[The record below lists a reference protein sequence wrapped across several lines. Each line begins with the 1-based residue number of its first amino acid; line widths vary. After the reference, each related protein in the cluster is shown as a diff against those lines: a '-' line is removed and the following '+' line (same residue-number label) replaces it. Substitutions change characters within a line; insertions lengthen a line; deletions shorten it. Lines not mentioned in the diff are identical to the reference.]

1 MNGKVRKGRCESMLK
16 QAQEKRKTEL
26 HKNFLNCDILLEVP
40 ENRVGVVIEMK
51 YAQEDRMEA
60 ACTEALKQIEQR
72 QYAARLKSD
81 GMKNIVNYGIA
92 CYRKHCKVKIGKEN
106 S

>member
-1 MNGKVRKGRCESMLK
+1 M
-16 QAQEKRKTEL
+16 KRIISS
-26 HKNFLNCDILLEVP
+26 CLLFIFASSDFTDSGASE
-40 ENRVGVVIEMK
+40 GLIEMK

>member
-1 MNGKVRKGRCESMLK
+1 MSGSSRHRRGCS
-16 QAQEKRKTEL
+16 
-26 HKNFLNCDILLEVP
+26 FGDILLEVP